1 MTNAILRGKPD
12 AGNPHVRFDEGEVAS
27 AKPRRGS
34 LLYKKLM
41 FAAALASAMVA
52 SAEMKVGTV
61 NLMLLIRNHPNYDA
75 NKELLTSTDKD
86 YQKKVEAIKSE
97 GESLQAE
104 GKKIAEQLRN
114 PMLAAKAKADVE
126 KQLMDIQQ
134 KLMGIEQ
141 RYRAEVARCRQ
152 DLQDLEGRLLKTTT
166 DDLRKRLAKFAEKKD
181 YDLILDKTAAPFAK
195 AKYDVTDEMLQE
207 LGVEPKNAKGRDEGK

>member
-1 MTNAILRGKPD
+1 M
-12 AGNPHVRFDEGEVAS
+12 
-27 AKPRRGS
+27 
-34 LLYKKLM
+34 KKLM
-41 FAAALASAMVA
+41 FVAALVSAMAA

-61 NLMLLIRNHPNYDA
+61 NLMLLIRNHPNYEA

-86 YQKKVEAIKSE
+86 YQKKVEAIKAE
-97 GESLQAE
+97 GETLQAE
-104 GKKIAEQLRN
+104 GKKVAEQLRN
-114 PMLAAKAKADVE
+114 PMLAAKAKADAE

-134 KLMGIEQ
+134 KLIGIEQ
-141 RYRAEVARCRQ
+141 RYRAEVSRCRQ

-195 AKYDVTDEMLQE
+195 AKFDVTDAMLQE
-207 LGVEPKNAKGRDEGK
+207 MGIEPKDAKGRDEGK

>member
-1 MTNAILRGKPD
+1 M
-12 AGNPHVRFDEGEVAS
+12 
-27 AKPRRGS
+27 
-34 LLYKKLM
+34 KKLTFVAM
-41 FAAALASAMVA
+41 LVSAMAA

-86 YQKKVEAIKSE
+86 YQKKVEAIKTE
-97 GESLQAE
+97 GETLQAE

-126 KQLMDIQQ
+126 KQLMEIQQ
-134 KLMGIEQ
+134 KLIGIEQ
-141 RYRAEVARCRQ
+141 RYRAEVTRCRQ

-181 YDLILDKTAAPFAK
+181 YDLIIDKTAAPFAK
-195 AKYDVTDEMLQE
+195 AKFDVTDAMLQE
-207 LGVEPKNAKGRDEGK
+207 MGVEPKNAKGRDEGK

>member
-1 MTNAILRGKPD
+1 M
-12 AGNPHVRFDEGEVAS
+12 
-27 AKPRRGS
+27 
-34 LLYKKLM
+34 KKLM
-41 FAAALASAMVA
+41 FAAMLVSAMAA

-61 NLMLLIRNHPNYDA
+61 NLMLLIRNHPNYEA

-86 YQKKVEAIKSE
+86 YQKKVEAIKTE
-97 GESLQAE
+97 GETLQAE
-104 GKKIAEQLRN
+104 GKKVAEQLRN

-134 KLMGIEQ
+134 KLIGIEQ
-141 RYRAEVARCRQ
+141 RYRAEVSRCRQ

-181 YDLILDKTAAPFAK
+181 YDLILDRTAAPFAK
-195 AKYDVTDEMLQE
+195 AKFDVTDEMLQE
-207 LGVEPKNAKGRDEGK
+207 MGVEPKDAKGRDEGK

>member
-1 MTNAILRGKPD
+1 MKKLTFAALLVS
-12 AGNPHVRFDEGEVAS
+12 AMAAS
-27 AKPRRGS
+27 AD
-34 LLYKKLM
+34 
-41 FAAALASAMVA
+41 
-52 SAEMKVGTV
+52 MKVGTV

-75 NKELLTSTDKD
+75 NKELLTTTDKD

-104 GKKIAEQLRN
+104 GKKVAEQLRN

-134 KLMGIEQ
+134 KLVGIEQ

-181 YDLILDKTAAPFAK
+181 YDLILDRTAAPFAK

-207 LGVEPKNAKGRDEGK
+207 MGVEPKNAKGRDEGK

>member
-1 MTNAILRGKPD
+1 M
-12 AGNPHVRFDEGEVAS
+12 
-27 AKPRRGS
+27 
-34 LLYKKLM
+34 KKLM

-75 NKELLTSTDKD
+75 NRELLTSTDKD